1 MDASANRGEIVIA
14 SDMALP
20 MQFVAGSA
28 AGWLAGM
35 LHFATL
41 RQTVRLFTAGA
52 AARALL
58 LQAGRLA
65 LLALIFFALARLG
78 AWTLLGGAAGL
89 LLARRG
95 ALRRN
100 AREAA
105 REVVRRAPQTDAQP

>member
-1 MDASANRGEIVIA
+1 MIAPHLTLSVQLVIGG
-14 SDMALP
+14 
-20 MQFVAGSA
+20 V
-28 AGWLAGM
+28 AGWLAGV

-41 RQTVRLFTAGA
+41 RQTVRLFAAGA

-78 AWTLLGGAAGL
+78 AWVLLCGAAGL

-100 AREAA
+100 AREATQT
-105 REVVRRAPQTDAQP
+105 VVRGASQKGAQP

>member
-1 MDASANRGEIVIA
+1 MITSIPAQ
-14 SDMALP
+14 LP
-20 MQFVAGSA
+20 AIVAGSA

-52 AARALL
+52 AGKALL

-65 LLALIFFALARLG
+65 LLALIFFVLARFG
-78 AWTLLGGAAGL
+78 AWVLLGGAAGL

-100 AREAA
+100 TREAA
-105 REVVRRAPQTDAQP
+105 QEVVRSAPHRGDRP